1 MSDGKI
7 VIETGLDNSGIEAG
21 IEKMKSVLS
30 TGAKVAVAG
39 INVVST
45 AFTKVGE
52 VYAAVGK
59 EFETSMA
66 KASTLFGNVQADVE
80 KSFQD
85 LIAEGVLLNET
96 MDLMGDYAEKNN
108 KSLSDM
114 FSNIEAGKTTLSVSG
129 QNAEQYTEN
138 LAAMSTEA
146 EVVGDAYEKMSD
158 ALEIKT
164 NQVKES
170 VENLEAQF
178 YESIERPLKEA
189 VELGIDCID
198 QLADAFENG
207 GLEGAVEA
215 VGDIFTDLV
224 EMVAEAA
231 PDMINAAVS
240 LIKAFINGLIK
251 NRASLGKAA
260 LDIAVALANG
270 LIQFLPSKMQKP
282 AKDAINAI
290 TTSLTSGGLKN
301 GVDTIIRLFESIGDA
316 IIAVTNTIL
325 PPFVSA
331 IDFVGDHLTEL
342 AAIVAIGGAAFEGY
356 KIIQTISK
364 FTAAYSGIVA
374 TLTAMEQANALQ
386 VFAASGALTA
396 KEFIVGVLTGK
407 ITLATAATAAWNAV
421 MNANPIGIVIT
432 AIAALV
438 GGIAAYNLLS
448 DDSAESTALLSEEQQ
463 ALADSASEAA
473 EKYTELEEA
482 RKERLSG
489 IDAEYSNTQALAD
502 ELSTIVDENG
512 RIKEGYE
519 ERANIIT
526 GLLSQALG
534 TEIKITDGVIQNYG
548 KLKESIDE
556 VIRSKKAEAVQSSMQ
571 EDYATAIKEKTK
583 RYQEY
588 ATSQKAAAENSE
600 ALAKAEQK
608 RQEIQDKI
616 DNSPYADAFIKYGNE
631 LQSAEANVKLLSETQ
646 ESLNKTL
653 SDNESAYVK
662 CATTIQ
668 NYEGITGAIVSGDA
682 EQIDKALA
690 MATNSFQTAETGT
703 KATLENQI
711 SDLRQSY
718 EAMKEAVASGA
729 PGVTETTVDEL
740 YGLYMAAQAEYGKL
754 TDMSEEEINGWTE
767 LSNNAFSSSNT
778 PEVAKQKMEET
789 IESIVNPFGVGAP
802 KVSKAASELVDSANA
817 GIKTS
822 DTTSVA
828 QSSLSKT
835 GDTMASTL
843 GEARPKV
850 ENAAKETMSGYTSG
864 VQASTGDAEKAG
876 TAVSESSVKGLES
889 VSSTESGEKIGNQ
902 YTSGVNSK
910 STDSYNSGKSLASN
924 AHRGLASVKGD
935 GVGADFAQGYINGM
949 NNKSS
954 DVQQAAANLA
964 RQALNAVK
972 NTQASASP
980 SKKTKK
986 LAKDFVDGYSGEMKD
1001 RAADVQKAASDL
1013 ATAALKELLK
1023 ANGNYE
1029 DMGKQA
1035 VERYES
1041 GMEAAVTSSEN
1052 KVEKILD
1059 QEVSKAI
1066 RARKKQIKAAN
1077 KALRKTITKEN
1088 KKTVEAK
1095 IKENNKDL
1103 KTFKDNYKKMGK
1115 AALKAYQDALEDEAK
1130 KVQES
1135 LSDTID
1141 KITKEYQEKYDDV
1154 ISLRDSMSGKLSDTD
1169 LFEKKDDEVILT
1181 NLEDEIAAIAKY
1193 DASMSR
1199 LKGRISEDLLQ
1210 EITGMSREDAL
1221 AYTDALLAM
1230 SEQELS
1236 RYSALYDKKNA
1247 DAKAVAQKFYQDQL
1261 DTIQTE
1267 FTGKINGAFAS
1278 AQKEMESI
1286 GKNVA
1291 QGFVKG
1297 LKSQTKSLTAAVKS
1311 MSKSIIKQV
1320 KKDFGIKSP
1329 SKEFEAIAEYCTEGY
1344 EKQYTRGMGEA
1355 RKTVSKAGQGILD
1368 TARKSLDYSALAAR
1382 MRAGVQ
1388 AVNARAGESL
1398 AATVNYKVSGAAQV
1412 EAENAGRERTKLAG
1426 EIVDAFVR
1434 AGIGVKVGNR
1444 EFGRLVREVM

>member
-30 TGAKVAVAG
+30 TGAKAAVAG
-39 INVVST
+39 INIVSI

-66 KASTLFGNVQADVE
+66 KASTLFGNVQVDVE

-85 LIAEGVLLNET
+85 LMAEGVLLNEA
-96 MDLMGDYAEKNN
+96 MALMGDYAEKNN

-114 FSNIEAGKTTLSVSG
+114 FSNIEAGKITLSVSG

-158 ALEIKT
+158 ALELKT

-178 YESIERPLKEA
+178 YESIEGPLKEA

-207 GLEGAVEA
+207 GLEGAAEA

-224 EMVAEAA
+224 EMVAEVA

-240 LIKAFINGLIK
+240 LMKAFINGLIK
-251 NRASLGKAA
+251 NKASLGKAA

-270 LIQFLPSKMQKP
+270 LIQFLPGKMQKP
-282 AKDAINAI
+282 AQDAIKAI

-301 GVDTIIRLFESIGDA
+301 GVDTIIRLFGSIGDA
-316 IIAVTNTIL
+316 IISVANTIL

-342 AAIVAIGGAAFEGY
+342 AAIVAIGVAAFEGY

-407 ITLATAATAAWNAV
+407 ISLATAATAAWNAV

-473 EKYTELEEA
+473 EKYAELEEA

-534 TEIKITDGVIQNYG
+534 TEIEITDGVIRNYG
-548 KLKESIDE
+548 ELKESINE
-556 VIRSKKAEAVQSSMQ
+556 VIRSKKAEAVQNSMQ

-588 ATSQKAAAENSE
+588 AASQKEAAENSK
-600 ALAKAEQK
+600 ALAEAEEERDRIEEK
-608 RQEIQDKI
+608 R
-616 DNSPYADAFIKYGNE
+616 NSSAGDQRAYMKYNDE
-631 LQSAEANVKLLSETQ
+631 LKEAKANVKLLSETQ

-703 KATLENQI
+703 KATLENQV

-729 PGVTETTVDEL
+729 PGVTQTTVDEL

-789 IESIVNPFGVGAP
+789 IESIVNPFGIGAP
-802 KVSKAASELVDSANA
+802 KVSKAASELVDSANT

-864 VQASTGDAEKAG
+864 VEASTGDAEKAG

-889 VSSTESGEKIGNQ
+889 VSSTESGEQMGQQ
-902 YTSGVNSK
+902 YITGISSK
-910 STDSYNSGKSLASN
+910 DSYNSGKSLASN

-935 GVGADFAQGYINGM
+935 GVGADFAQGYISGM
-949 NNKSS
+949 GSKSS
-954 DVQQAAANLA
+954 EVERAAANLA
-964 RQALNAVK
+964 QKALDAVK

-1052 KVEKILD
+1052 KVKKILD

-1115 AALKAYQDALEDEAK
+1115 AALKAYQDALEEEAK

-1210 EITGMSREDAL
+1210 EIAGMSREDAL

-1278 AQKEMESI
+1278 AQKEMEDI

-1329 SKEFEAIAEYCTEGY
+1329 SKEFARIAEYCTEGY

-1368 TARKSLDYSALAAR
+1368 TARKSLDYSALAAK
-1382 MRAGVQ
+1382 MRAGIQ
-1388 AVNARAGESL
+1388 SVNARAGEAL